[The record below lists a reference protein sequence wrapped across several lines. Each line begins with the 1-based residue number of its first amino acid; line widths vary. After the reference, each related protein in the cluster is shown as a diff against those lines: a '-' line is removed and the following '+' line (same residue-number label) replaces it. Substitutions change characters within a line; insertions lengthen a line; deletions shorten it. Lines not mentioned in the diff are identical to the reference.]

1 MSWKYSQ
8 SSGDLISPIGEV
20 IATGYSGAP
29 GFRNDPLMEDII
41 DKGPIPKGMYTIGE
55 PVDTVK
61 HGPFFLPLIPDATN
75 DMYTRSGFGVHGE
88 RLEGPSGLASEGC
101 IILSHFIREKIWLS
115 GDHQLEVII

>member
-1 MSWKYSQ
+1 MWRYSQ
-8 SSGDLISPIGEV
+8 SSGDLIADSGEV

-29 GFRNDPLMEDII
+29 GFRNSPMMQDII
-41 DKGPIPKGMYTIGE
+41 DKGPIPKGLYTIGD

-61 HGPFFLPLIPDATN
+61 HGPFFLPLVPDPAN
-75 DMYTRSGFGVHGE
+75 DMHMRSGFGIHGD

-101 IILSHFIREKIWLS
+101 IILSKHIRSKVWDS